1 MALTKAELI
10 ANIAA
15 MSGVSKS
22 TVSEVLD
29 TFAQE
34 VKQQLAD
41 GSEITIPGIGKLA
54 PVAKPARVGR
64 NPATGAEVQ
73 IAAKTTVKFTA
84 LKALKDA
91 IA

>member
-1 MALTKAELI
+1 MLTKSELI

-15 MSGVSKS
+15 MSGCPK
-22 TVSEVLD
+22 TAVSEVLD
-29 TFAQE
+29 TLATE

-41 GSEITIPGIGKLA
+41 GVEVTLPGIGKLA

-73 IAAKTTVKFTA
+73 IPAKTGVKFTA
-84 LKALKDA
+84 TKALKDA